1 MTQSSLAQTG
11 YENYYQMLSDKVR
24 MDAYRDAIFKT
35 VKPGDIV
42 VDMGAGTG
50 LLSIWALQAGAKK
63 VYAIEKTD
71 AINLAREV
79 AKANNYLNK
88 IEFINSNSIDV
99 ELPELANV
107 LVSETLGSFGIDE
120 NTLQFTQDARK
131 RFLVEGGKLIPQS
144 IALYVAPV
152 SNADI
157 YNKVDFWRHIPDI
170 NFSPAFDLFSKKIMI
185 ETINNQDLLCE
196 PTCIATIDL
205 SNITGEIFNTRLYMK
220 IQRPGVLHGVAGWFQ
235 CTLCEGI
242 EINTSPDH
250 TSTHWK
256 QAFFPFKD
264 PIDVITGD
272 ILDWSVK
279 VGAKDINRDDT
290 QIAYEYRCTQL
301 KNEKQ
306 HIQSLNIGRNEP
318 CPCGSGLKYKKCC
331 MH

>member
-1 MTQSSLAQTG
+1 LTESSLAQTG

-79 AKANNYLNK
+79 AKANNYLDK
-88 IEFINSNSIDV
+88 IDFINSNSIDV
-99 ELPELANV
+99 KLPELANV

-120 NTLQFTQDARK
+120 NTLQFTNDARK
-131 RFLVEGGKLIPQS
+131 RFLVEGGKLIPET
-144 IALYVAPV
+144 IELYVAPV
-152 SNADI
+152 SSTDI
-157 YNKVDFWRHIPDI
+157 YHKVDFWRHIPDI

-185 ETINNQDLLCE
+185 ETINNRDLLCK
-196 PTCIATIDL
+196 PTCIAEIYL
-205 SNITGEIFNTRLYMK
+205 SNITEETFNTRLYMK
-220 IQRPGVLHGVAGWFQ
+220 MQKNGVLHGVAGWFR
-235 CTLCEGI
+235 CKLCEGI
-242 EINTSPDH
+242 EINTSPDNA
-250 TSTHWK
+250 STHWK
-256 QAFFPFKD
+256 QAFFPFKES
-264 PIDVITGD
+264 IDVIIGD
-272 ILDWSVK
+272 ILDWSVT
-279 VGAKDINRDDT
+279 VGAKDKNSDDT
-290 QIAYEYRCTQL
+290 QITYEYRCTQL
-301 KNEKQ
+301 KNEKK
-306 HIQSLNIGRNEP
+306 HIQSLEIGRNEP